1 MMISGNSAYSYDL
14 SDIISFIVGLIV
26 SSGFSYMVIS
36 LLFPSPNSDSE
47 YFESEWKSKVAG
59 YDLPATLFFH

>member
-47 YFESEWKSKVAG
+47 YFESE
-59 YDLPATLFFH
+59 